1 MRFPKPRALSIQCA
15 PPKGLNDILPGR
27 NEICGIKLRKLKHFP
42 LFFLKIIVK
51 QSLHITAVDWM
62 LFVSFESGKVKV
74 EGTWFFFT
82 NFLCESGL
90 TMESMSTNFNDFF
103 FYIFV

>member
-1 MRFPKPRALSIQCA
+1 MIFSPVEMKFAAVKTFSP
-15 PPKGLNDILPGR
+15 
-27 NEICGIKLRKLKHFP
+27 
-42 LFFLKIIVK
+42 FFLKIIVK

>member
-1 MRFPKPRALSIQCA
+1 MIFSPVEMKFAAVKTFSP
-15 PPKGLNDILPGR
+15 
-27 NEICGIKLRKLKHFP
+27 
-42 LFFLKIIVK
+42 FFLENYCKTEFA
-51 QSLHITAVDWM
+51 HN
-62 LFVSFESGKVKV
+62 FESGKVEV

-82 NFLCESGL
+82 NFLLCESGL

>member
-1 MRFPKPRALSIQCA
+1 
-15 PPKGLNDILPGR
+15 
-27 NEICGIKLRKLKHFP
+27 
-42 LFFLKIIVK
+42 
-51 QSLHITAVDWM
+51 M
-62 LFVSFESGKVKV
+62 LFVSFESGKVEV

-82 NFLCESGL
+82 NFLLCESGL